1 MTGLPCQP
9 VTTIHTFFAPA
20 PCISASNF
28 EADFMQCDW
37 KALRNAVTVM
47 PGTKSSEGAVEIV
60 LPGKQYTYGNVH
72 VLCRSAFQAHRSQY
86 AHPGTSYPVTK
97 KQRFCSAFQAL
108 STTDLSKQGIMS
120 LIFFSKSVI
129 FFPKPDTFFTICA
142 EKICYKLCNAYYK
155 LCNTCYKLSN
165 TCYKV
170 CNKNHPI

>member
-1 MTGLPCQP
+1 MTGLSYQP

-60 LPGKQYTYGNVH
+60 LPGRLYACGNAH
-72 VLCRSAFQAHRSQY
+72 ALWRSAFQAHRSQY

-97 KQRFCSAFQAL
+97 KLRFCSAFQAL
-108 STTDLSKQGIMS
+108 STTDLSKRGIISFMFFTMS
-120 LIFFSKSVI
+120 EI

-142 EKICYKLCNAYYK
+142 EKVCYKLCNAYYK
-155 LCNTCYKLSN
+155 LCNTYYKVCN

-170 CNKNHPI
+170 CNKNYPI